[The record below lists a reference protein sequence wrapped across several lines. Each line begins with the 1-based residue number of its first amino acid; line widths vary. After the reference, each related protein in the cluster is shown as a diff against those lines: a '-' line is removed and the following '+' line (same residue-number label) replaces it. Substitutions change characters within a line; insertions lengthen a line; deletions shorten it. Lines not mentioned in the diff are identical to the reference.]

1 MYIFE
6 KIGMIKM
13 ATEPGFHRGTSTLQM
28 YFNGHLDG
36 DLEEI
41 VHVESSSTH
50 VLLLLQEALWI

>member
-13 ATEPGFHRGTSTLQM
+13 ATEPGFHRNTSTLQM

-41 VHVESSSTH
+41 GVIQYSCTTLTAGGFVD
-50 VLLLLQEALWI
+50 LNC